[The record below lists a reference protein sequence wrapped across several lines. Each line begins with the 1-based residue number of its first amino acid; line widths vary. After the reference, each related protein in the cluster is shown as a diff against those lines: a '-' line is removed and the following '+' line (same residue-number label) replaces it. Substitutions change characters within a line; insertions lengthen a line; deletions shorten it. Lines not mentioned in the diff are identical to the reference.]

1 VQNEELRRPSRPS
14 WDEIA
19 SRAAKRSA
27 GEKPESDKSKQK
39 RWDKAGLNMH
49 NISST
54 DPNYVHRNNPKFDPQ
69 KNSFEDDPKKKDE
82 SIELDTPNM
91 VLEYFENYFGGTLN
105 ESTSDE
111 EIMEAVYDLVAL
123 RDAVLEAVGFDTP
136 IPNPLE
142 KHDSVGGMR
151 KGYRSD
157 TWTAGQSIEKDKRA
171 AQAGRK
177 KNMRQELMKK
187 YKQDKRNAIAKYKSQ
202 NPNMEH

>member
-1 VQNEELRRPSRPS
+1 MQE
-14 WDEIA
+14 
-19 SRAAKRSA
+19 
-27 GEKPESDKSKQK
+27 Q
-39 RWDKAGLNMH
+39 
-49 NISST
+49 
-54 DPNYVHRNNPKFDPQ
+54 
-69 KNSFEDDPKKKDE
+69 
-82 SIELDTPNM
+82 
-91 VLEYFENYFGGTLN
+91 VLEYFNNYFGGTLN

-171 AQAGRK
+171 AQQLLSSPRAAQAGRK
-177 KNMRQELMKK
+177 KKMRQELMKK